1 MLLISTKISAQE
13 YKKITEVSDISKFST
28 NLNLGYSSVNGNKDN
43 VINFDIYANYLF
55 AENFGAFV
63 GLGKYLGRNNSSIT
77 DTSGTIGSQMAAGLT
92 FAITGSLQNKKTTEY
107 YTKTRTETK
116 NNNVYVMNNRVT
128 RKSLNDIDGF
138 RASIF
143 VSNNEYTKVNN
154 AQYGSG
160 AKLFYEMR
168 LKESLFLNYGIKY
181 DYINTSLVEGSFFQ
195 GYVGVVII
203 P

>member
-1 MLLISTKISAQE
+1 
-13 YKKITEVSDISKFST
+13 
-28 NLNLGYSSVNGNKDN
+28 
-43 VINFDIYANYLF
+43 
-55 AENFGAFV
+55 
-63 GLGKYLGRNNSSIT
+63 
-77 DTSGTIGSQMAAGLT
+77 
-92 FAITGSLQNKKTTEY
+92 
-107 YTKTRTETK
+107 
-116 NNNVYVMNNRVT
+116 MNNRVT